1 MRALRR
7 RGVSCIFVSHRLPE
21 VFAIADRVLVMR
33 DGALCSDTAIGQ
45 TTRDAI
51 VADMIGA
58 SVMELKTRSLPG
70 AEPALEV
77 IALTAWEPGDRGR
90 TRVDDVSLTV
100 HHGEIVGLF
109 GLIGAGCTTV
119 ARALYGSWP
128 GKVESV
134 VRIDGEPVSVRTPG
148 DALRHGIGLL
158 EQDRRAALIL
168 DHAIEENIALAS
180 LDRLSTLGVI
190 DRDERYLL
198 AERYRRQLSIR
209 TPSVKANVGTLSG
222 GNQQKV
228 QVSRWMAAGAR
239 ILLLVD
245 PTRGVDVG
253 ARAEI
258 SALWQVLAQEG
269 RAILCVSSE
278 AEELIAICHRI
289 LVMKNGRI
297 VAEFAGDDVTESE
310 LLNAAAGE

>member
-1 MRALRR
+1 M
-7 RGVSCIFVSHRLPE
+7 
-21 VFAIADRVLVMR
+21 
-33 DGALCSDTAIGQ
+33 
-45 TTRDAI
+45 
-51 VADMIGA
+51 
-58 SVMELKTRSLPG
+58 
-70 AEPALEV
+70 
-77 IALTAWEPGDRGR
+77 
-90 TRVDDVSLTV
+90 
-100 HHGEIVGLF
+100 
-109 GLIGAGCTTV
+109 
-119 ARALYGSWP
+119 
-128 GKVESV
+128 
-134 VRIDGEPVSVRTPG
+134 
-148 DALRHGIGLL
+148 
-158 EQDRRAALIL
+158 
-168 DHAIEENIALAS
+168 
-180 LDRLSTLGVI
+180 
-190 DRDERYLL
+190 
-198 AERYRRQLSIR
+198 
-209 TPSVKANVGTLSG
+209 KANVGTLSG

-289 LVMKNGRI
+289 LVMKNGHI